1 MAKELDFS
9 GIFENKAAID
19 EQNRSYA
26 RKLRRDAARDRLKEQ
41 FVSTFV
47 QESVFDGPARRRKDI
62 INANLASEELRN
74 NLRTVNQNAKQAKFE
89 EDFKK
94 MEIIGNDPDGIEAG
108 ARKVATQVF
117 NNTKVGELLLGRQF
131 GNALEMPSSS

>member
-74 NLRTVNQNAKQAKFE
+74 NLRTVNQNA
-89 EDFKK
+89 
-94 MEIIGNDPDGIEAG
+94 
-108 ARKVATQVF
+108 
-117 NNTKVGELLLGRQF
+117 
-131 GNALEMPSSS
+131 